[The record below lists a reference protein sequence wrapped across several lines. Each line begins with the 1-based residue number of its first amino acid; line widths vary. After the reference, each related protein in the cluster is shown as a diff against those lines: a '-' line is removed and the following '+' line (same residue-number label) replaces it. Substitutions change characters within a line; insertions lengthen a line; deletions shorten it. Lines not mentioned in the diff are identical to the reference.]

1 MTVENNGVNFS
12 FAVFFIDVSRDEQ
25 GVPKKEK
32 QKSVSVRNRTT
43 AERAVKPMPKQ
54 GNLSQTAARAFDIL
68 RCFDRHTLELG
79 ITDISNRLGLPKTI
93 VFRLVQTLRHYDF
106 LEQNVETSRYRIGM
120 GAFEVG
126 ILFKSSTLEAEA
138 APFMRQLVDETGH
151 TAQLAVLHRNEMV
164 IVARMEGRGPVRYG
178 VSVGERRA
186 LHSSAVGKAVL
197 SNLSEEQLDALL
209 RQVSLKKMTPN
220 TLVDRKALNEELAK
234 TRIRGYSVNWEE
246 NTLGIASLAAPVSSQ
261 HSHALAALSLAFPA
275 YPAAKK
281 DLPRIGKLLSVAA
294 SALAARI

>member
-1 MTVENNGVNFS
+1 MAT
-12 FAVFFIDVSRDEQ
+12 R
-25 GVPKKEK
+25 EK
-32 QKSVSVRNRTT
+32 SKTTSVRKGT
-43 AERAVKPMPKQ
+43 AAEQPAKPMPKS

-68 RCFDRHTLELG
+68 RCFDRNTLELG
-79 ITDISNRLGLPKTI
+79 ITEISIRLGLPKTI

-106 LEQNVETSRYRIGM
+106 LEQNLDTLRYRIGI

-126 ILFKSSTLEAEA
+126 ILFKSSTLEAES

-164 IVARMEGRGPVRYG
+164 IVARMEGRGPVKYG

-197 SNLSEEQLDALL
+197 SILNEEQLDAIL
-209 RQVSLKKMTPN
+209 RQISLKKMTN
-220 TLVDRKALNEELAK
+220 STLVDRKALNEDLAQ
-234 TRIRGYSVNWEE
+234 TRARGYSVNWEE
-246 NTLGIASLAAPVSSQ
+246 NTLGVASLAAPVSSR

-275 YPAAKK
+275 HPAAKK
-281 DLPRIGKLLSVAA
+281 DLPKIGKLLSVAA
-294 SALAARI
+294 RGLAARI